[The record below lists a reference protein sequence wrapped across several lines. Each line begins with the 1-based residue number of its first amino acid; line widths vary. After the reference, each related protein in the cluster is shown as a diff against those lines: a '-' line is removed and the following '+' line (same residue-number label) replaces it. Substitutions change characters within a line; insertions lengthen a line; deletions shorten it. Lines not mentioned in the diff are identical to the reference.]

1 MIRYI
6 RVIALLLFLVPTII
20 YSGSPKEA
28 FYDDALLTQAVLDIQ
43 KMQLEELN
51 TFIQYLTSCGAY
63 KGDQVKEFFC
73 EKDRETYLIKYQRGR
88 SLDSV
93 IVVLHLISD
102 WIESAGKVA
111 RPQSKEKEET
121 TKAAIRSADV
131 TIKIKDATN
140 RRFQQLLT
148 K

>member
-20 YSGSPKEA
+20 YSGSPRED
-28 FYDDALLTQAVLDIQ
+28 FNDDALLTQAVLDIQ

-51 TFIQYLTSCGAY
+51 TFIQYLASCGAH

-88 SLDSV
+88 PLDR
-93 IVVLHLISD
+93 IIIALHITSD
-102 WIESAGKVA
+102 WIESADKVA
-111 RPQSKEKEET
+111 KPQSKEKEEIFQ
-121 TKAAIRSADV
+121 ASIRFVDV
-131 TIKIKDATN
+131 TFKIKDATN
-140 RRFQQLLT
+140 RRFQQLSA